1 MSLWGVITLNGMG
14 VGSIISYL
22 MHWFDPFRAPS
33 VVDINLWWEFWSRLG
48 SITNSTERN
57 LTQARTTWWIFGS
70 KNFCDLIHCLDHNL
84 CGRHLILFSYY
95 FISLKEKQSENV
107 SKTHETLLLS
117 NLFEHTRNTDI
128 FILYIC
134 FLFWIYFDSHT

>member
-22 MHWFDPFRAPS
+22 MDWFDPCRAPS
-33 VVDINLWWEFWSRLG
+33 VVDINLWWEGVLVLD